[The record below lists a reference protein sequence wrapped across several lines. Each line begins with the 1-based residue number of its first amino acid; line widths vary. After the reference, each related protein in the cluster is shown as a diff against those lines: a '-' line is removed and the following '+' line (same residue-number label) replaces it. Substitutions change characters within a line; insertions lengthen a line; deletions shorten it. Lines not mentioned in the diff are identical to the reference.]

1 MDIKIIKIAADT
13 TYMNKIDKYTHS
25 AKMKNSLCG
34 DNIFFKIN
42 IKKKYFRDIYYES
55 NACVYC
61 QASANLLAKHIINNN
76 LDKFRKILDFA
87 NSYYNDKKF
96 LVGSPFDKIF
106 NEKNFIRKD
115 CIYLP
120 VKTIA
125 KALKLK

>member
-42 IKKKYFRDIYYES
+42 IKKKYFRD
-55 NACVYC
+55 
-61 QASANLLAKHIINNN
+61 IINNN